1 MGKKDGPENLDLKAN
16 DESKHVSSASNT
28 LIGDAQTERAPKKI
42 GAEQNSAGAKKQDNA
57 EKHSMSNSTQYPA
70 LNAIAARSVYYGVQ
84 GRLFP
89 SMDQIRSTILESGPI
104 GQATTHRMDSLGKAG
119 WTFGSL
125 GPSDSLI
132 TKMAGSSDL
141 SSLPKRAGL
150 SLLLGGYN
158 DSAAG
163 RITHNAFTSFVH
175 TTVGLS
181 NGADI
186 DAANKY
192 IHELAHGKNSAAYQ
206 MFESSPAA
214 KMSLKYHPEAER
226 MKHGKI
232 MIEEELRALFAQVAS
247 NKSGA
252 RPISEFLAPHK
263 SGIVNIPPEQAIKQ
277 GEIGRMVK
285 DVWLYEGPKSLSIED
300 ANKVAN
306 DYIKKTYGNLFVD
319 GKINPAAE
327 IAVAKEIA
335 QLEVKAPTS
344 PMDAAKHLSTST
356 FSPKY
361 ANFLSRGA
369 QSLGSLGL
377 AVSISDLRN
386 QYSQG
391 LAPGTGRLLS
401 VGADWAGFELGL
413 AAGTGIGKG
422 ATSWLV
428 KLNPKIA
435 MLAAPVAALGS
446 GIISTHITH
455 EHVSSPLE
463 KTVTKKLGSLL
474 E

>member
-1 MGKKDGPENLDLKAN
+1 MGKKDGPERVDLEAGG
-16 DESKHVSSASNT
+16 ESKHISSASNA
-28 LIGDAQTERAPKKI
+28 LIGDAQTSHASKKMA
-42 GAEQNSAGAKKQDNA
+42 AEQDPPRKEAAIA
-57 EKHSMSNSTQYPA
+57 ENHSSSTATQYPA
-70 LNAIAARSVYYGVQ
+70 LNAIAARSFYYGVQ

-89 SMDQIRSTILESGPI
+89 SMDQIRSAMLESGPI
-104 GQATTHRMDSLGKAG
+104 GQAATHRMDNLGKAG

-141 SSLPKRAGL
+141 SSLAKRAGL

-181 NGADI
+181 NGADR

-192 IHELAHGKNSAAYQ
+192 IHELAHGKHSTAYQ

-214 KMSLKYHPEAER
+214 KLSLNHHPEAER
-226 MKHGKI
+226 IKHGKI

-247 NKSGA
+247 NKSSA
-252 RPISEFLAPHK
+252 RPVSEFLAPHK

-277 GEIGRMVK
+277 GELGRMVK
-285 DVWLYEGPKSLSIED
+285 DVWLYEGPKSLSIDE

-306 DYIKKTYGNLFVD
+306 DYIKKAYGNLFVD

-335 QLEVKAPTS
+335 QLEVKAPS
-344 PMDAAKHLSTST
+344 NPVDAAKHLPTST
-356 FSPKY
+356 FSPRY

-377 AVSISDLRN
+377 ALSVSDLRN

-413 AAGTGIGKG
+413 AAGTGVGKA

-428 KLNPKIA
+428 KLNPKVA

-446 GIISTHITH
+446 GILSTHITH
-455 EHVSSPLE
+455 ETISSPLE
-463 KTVTKKLGSLL
+463 KSVTKKLGSLL